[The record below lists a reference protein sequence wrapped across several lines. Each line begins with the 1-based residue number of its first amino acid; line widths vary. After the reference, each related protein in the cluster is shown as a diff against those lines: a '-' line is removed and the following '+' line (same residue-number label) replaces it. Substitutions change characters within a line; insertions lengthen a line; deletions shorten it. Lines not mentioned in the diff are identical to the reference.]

1 MADSKSQPNRLRSLR
16 DSVKKITKRLSE
28 GEGEM
33 IHKSGEQTREL
44 DKLRVQIQSMEE
56 EIRRLYQS
64 RYQLDQATK
73 QNEKLVAR
81 LQEAKAQ
88 IEALRAEV
96 EKLTAPPSSY
106 AIFSSLNEDGTGNV
120 YVSGRKMKV
129 SLHPSIKR
137 TELRKGREVVL
148 NEALNVIEVKEFES
162 QGEVVRLKD
171 VLEGGRALVT
181 LHFDEEK
188 VADLGDPLLAERLS
202 VGDHLLYDARSG
214 YVIEKLPKSE
224 AEELVLE
231 EVPDVDY
238 AHIGGLQKELEQV
251 RDAVE
256 LPFLHPQV
264 FAEYQLSA
272 PKGVLLYGPPGCGKT
287 LIAKAVANS
296 IAKKLGDRSGKEIRS
311 YFLHV
316 KGPELLNKY
325 VGESERQVR
334 EVFKKAKER
343 AEDGHPVIVFFDEM
357 DALFRT
363 RGTGVSSDIESTI
376 VPQFLSEIDGVERLR
391 NVIVIGASNRQDLI
405 DPAVLR
411 AGRLDVKVKVGRPDA
426 DAARDIFSKYIST
439 ALPFAEEDVARHGG
453 DRHALVERLT
463 AMTVEAMYAASEENK
478 FIEVT
483 YANGE
488 KEVLYF
494 KDFASGALIEGIV
507 SRAKKFAVKRVIA
520 NEGTGLRSDDLIRA
534 IREEFKEHED
544 LPNTTNP
551 DDWAKVA
558 GKKGEKIIH
567 LRTISGG
574 PTEHRQIET
583 MSTGHYL

>member
-1 MADSKSQPNRLRSLR
+1 MGEKKESPSRLRSLR
-16 DSVKKITKRLSE
+16 DSVRHITNRLSE
-28 GEGEM
+28 GETDV
-33 IHKSGEQTREL
+33 IHRNDEHAREV

-56 EIRRLYQS
+56 ELRRLYQS

-73 QNEKLVAR
+73 QNEKLVAT

-96 EKLTAPPSSY
+96 EKLTAPPSTY
-106 AIFSSLNEDGTGNV
+106 AIFSSVNADGTGNV

-129 SLHPSIKR
+129 SLHPSIKAKA
-137 TELRKGREVVL
+137 LRKGQEVVL
-148 NEALNVIEVKEFES
+148 NEALNVIEAKAFDV

-171 VLEGGRALVT
+171 ILEGNRALVT

-188 VADLGDPLLAERLS
+188 VAELGDPLLLERLS
-202 VGDHLLYDARSG
+202 VGDHLLYDPRSG
-214 YVIEKLPKSE
+214 CVIEKLPKSE

-238 AHIGGLQKELEQV
+238 AHIGGLQHELEQV

-256 LPFLHPQV
+256 LPFLHPAL
-264 FAEYQLSA
+264 FSDFKLSA

-296 IAKKLGDRSGKEIRS
+296 IAKKLGHLTGKEVRS

-343 AEDGHPVIVFFDEM
+343 AADGNPVIVFFDEM

-363 RGTGVSSDIESTI
+363 RGTGISSDVESTI

-411 AGRLDVKVKVGRPDA
+411 AGRLDVKVRVGRPDA
-426 DAARDIFSKYIST
+426 AAAKDIFSKYLNPD
-439 ALPFAEEDVARHGG
+439 LPFAEDELKRHGG
-453 DRHALVERLT
+453 DAQALVEHLT
-463 AMTVEAMYAASEENK
+463 TITVEAMYATSEENK

-488 KEVLYF
+488 KEILYF

-507 SRAKKFAVKRVIA
+507 ARAKKYAVKRAIA
-520 NEGTGLRSDDLIRA
+520 QEGRGLRSEDLIRA

-558 GKKGEKIIH
+558 GKKGEKIVH

-574 PTEHRQIET
+574 STESRQIET
-583 MSTGHYL
+583 MTTGHYL

>member
-1 MADSKSQPNRLRSLR
+1 M
-16 DSVKKITKRLSE
+16 TKRLSE
-28 GEGEM
+28 GDADVMHRNDE
-33 IHKSGEQTREL
+33 HAREAE
-44 DKLRVQIQSMEE
+44 KLRVQIQSMEE

-73 QNEKLVAR
+73 QNEKLVAT

-96 EKLTAPPSSY
+96 EKLTAPPSTY
-106 AIFSSLNEDGTGNV
+106 AIFSSLNPDGTGNV

-129 SLHPSIKR
+129 SIHPSIRAK
-137 TELRKGREVVL
+137 ELRKGQELIL
-148 NEALNVIEVKEFES
+148 NEALNVIEAKGFDV

-171 VLEGGRALVT
+171 LLEGHRALVT

-188 VADLGDPLLAERLS
+188 VAELGDPLLLERLS
-202 VGDHLLYDARSG
+202 VGDHLLYDPRSG
-214 YVIEKLPKSE
+214 CVIEKLPKSE

-238 AHIGGLQKELEQV
+238 ARIGGLQRELEQV

-256 LPFLHPQV
+256 LPFLHPEL
-264 FAEYQLSA
+264 FAEFQLSA

-296 IAKKLGDRSGKEIRS
+296 IAKKLGHLTGKEVRS

-343 AEDGHPVIVFFDEM
+343 AGEGNPVIVFFDEM

-363 RGTGVSSDIESTI
+363 RGTGISSDIESTI
-376 VPQFLSEIDGVERLR
+376 VPQFLSEIDGVESLR

-426 DAARDIFSKYIST
+426 AAAKDIFSKYIGT
-439 ALPFAEEDVARHGG
+439 NLPFANDEVKRFGG
-453 DRHALVERLT
+453 DPQALVTHLIDL
-463 AMTVEAMYAASEENK
+463 TVEQMYAASEENK

-488 KEVLYF
+488 KEMLYF
-494 KDFASGALIEGIV
+494 KDFSSGALIEGIV
-507 SRAKKFAVKRVIA
+507 SRAKKYAVKRA
-520 NEGTGLRSDDLIRA
+520 LAKEGHGLRSDDLIRA

-558 GKKGEKIIH
+558 GKKGEKIVHI
-567 LRTISGG
+567 RTISGG
-574 PTEHRQIET
+574 PADARQIET
-583 MSTGHYL
+583 VTTGHYL

>member
-33 IHKSGEQTREL
+33 IHKNSEQAREL

-73 QNEKLVAR
+73 QNEKLVTT

>member
-1 MADSKSQPNRLRSLR
+1 MADSKRGQGRLSSFRA
-16 DSVKKITKRLSE
+16 SVKKITQRLSDGDVNAVQKKDE
-28 GEGEM
+28 
-33 IHKSGEQTREL
+33 HSREVE
-44 DKLRVQIQSMEE
+44 KLQIQIETMQDEL
-56 EIRRLYQS
+56 RQLYQS
-64 RYQLDQATK
+64 RSQLDHAHK
-73 QNEKLVAR
+73 QNEKLTAT

-88 IEALRAEV
+88 IQALRAEV
-96 EKLTAPPSSY
+96 EKLTAPPNTY
-106 AIFSSLNEDGTGNV
+106 AIFSSMNDDSTANI

-129 SLHPSIKR
+129 SLHPSIKPQ
-137 TELRKGREVVL
+137 TLRKGQEVIL
-148 NEALNVIEVKEFES
+148 NEAFNVIESRGFDG

-171 VLEGGRALVT
+171 LLEGNRALVT

-188 VADLGDPLLAERLS
+188 VTELAEPLASQRLS

-214 YVIEKLPKSE
+214 YVVEKLPKSE

-238 AHIGGLQKELEQV
+238 EHIGGLTKEIEQV

-256 LPFLHPQV
+256 LPFLYPDL
-264 FAEYQLSA
+264 FAEHRLSP

-296 IAKKLGDRSGKEIRS
+296 IAKKLGHLAGKEMRS
-311 YFLHV
+311 FFLHV

-343 AEDGHPVIVFFDEM
+343 AAEGHPVIVFFDEM

-363 RGTGVSSDIESTI
+363 RGTGISSDIESTI

-411 AGRLDVKVKVGRPDA
+411 AGRLDVKIKISRPDMN
-426 DAARDIFSKYIST
+426 AAREIFSKYLAT
-439 ALPFAEEDVARHGG
+439 ELPYADEEVTRHTG
-453 DRHALVERLT
+453 DRR
-463 AMTVEAMYAASEENK
+463 AMVDRFIQATVEGMYATSEENK
-478 FIEVT
+478 FLEVT

-488 KEVLYF
+488 KEILYF
-494 KDFASGALIEGIV
+494 KDFSSGALIEGIV
-507 SRAKKFAVKRVIA
+507 SRAKKYAIKRAIA
-520 NEGTGLRSDDLIRA
+520 NEGKGLRSEDLMRA
-534 IREEFKEHED
+534 VRDEFKEHED

-551 DDWAKVA
+551 DDWAKIA

-567 LRTISGG
+567 VRTITTGS
-574 PTEHRQIET
+574 TESRQIET
-583 MSTGHYL
+583 ITTGHYF

>member
-1 MADSKSQPNRLRSLR
+1 MAESKGSSGRLRSFR
-16 DSVKKITKRLSE
+16 DSVKRFTQSLSD
-28 GEGEM
+28 GEEVVT
-33 IHKSGEQTREL
+33 HKNDEHTREVE
-44 DKLRVQIQSMEE
+44 KLRIQIQSMEE

-64 RYQLDQATK
+64 RYQLEQTTK
-73 QNEKLVAR
+73 QNEKLVAT
-81 LQEAKAQ
+81 LQEAKSQ

-96 EKLTAPPSSY
+96 EKLTAPPSTY
-106 AIFSSLNEDGTGNV
+106 GIFSSLDTDGTGNV

-129 SLHPSIKR
+129 SLHPSIKAKQ
-137 TELRKGREVVL
+137 LRKGQEVIL
-148 NEALNVIEVKEFES
+148 NEALNVIEVRGFDV

-171 VLEGGRALVT
+171 VLDGNRALVT

-188 VADLGDPLLAERLS
+188 VAELGEPLLSERLS
-202 VGDHLLYDARSG
+202 VGDHLLYDPRSG
-214 YVIEKLPKSE
+214 CVIEKLPKSE

-238 AHIGGLQKELEQV
+238 EHIGGLQREIEQV

-256 LPFLHPQV
+256 LPFLYPHI
-264 FAEYQLSA
+264 FSSYKLSA

-287 LIAKAVANS
+287 LIAKAVASS
-296 IAKKLGDRSGKEIRS
+296 IAKKLGHLKDKQLRS

-343 AEDGHPVIVFFDEM
+343 ADDGHPVIVFFDEM

-363 RGTGVSSDIESTI
+363 RGTGISSDIESTI
-376 VPQFLSEIDGVERLR
+376 VPQFLSEIDGVERLT

-426 DAARDIFSKYIST
+426 TAARDIFSKYVS
-439 ALPFAEEDVARHGG
+439 ADLPFAEDDLKRHGG
-453 DRHALVERLT
+453 DARALVESLMN
-463 AMTVEAMYAASEENK
+463 MTVDAMYATTDENK

-507 SRAKKFAVKRVIA
+507 SRAKKFAVKRAIA
-520 NEGTGLRSDDLIRA
+520 QEGTGLRAEDLIRA

-558 GKKGEKIIH
+558 GKKGEKIVH

-574 PTEHRQIET
+574 LAEARQIET
-583 MSTGHYL
+583 VNTGHYL

>member
-1 MADSKSQPNRLRSLR
+1 MADTKGSPSRLRSLR
-16 DSVKKITKRLSE
+16 DSVKHITKRLAE
-28 GEGEM
+28 GEADV
-33 IHKSGEQTREL
+33 IHRNDEQAREIE
-44 DKLRVQIQSMEE
+44 KLRVQIQSMEE

-73 QNEKLVAR
+73 QNEKLVTT

-96 EKLTAPPSSY
+96 EKLTAPPSTY
-106 AIFSSLNEDGTGNV
+106 AIFSSLNQDGTGNV

-129 SLHPSIKR
+129 SLHPSISSKG
-137 TELRKGREVVL
+137 LRKGQEVIL
-148 NEALNVIEVKEFES
+148 NEALNVIEARGFDV

-171 VLEGGRALVT
+171 MLEGNRALVT

-188 VADLGDPLLAERLS
+188 VAELGDPLLAERLS
-202 VGDHLLYDARSG
+202 VGDHLLFDPRSG
-214 YVIEKLPKSE
+214 CVIEKLPKSE

-238 AHIGGLQKELEQV
+238 DRIGGLQHEIEQV

-256 LPFLHPQV
+256 LPFLHPHL

-296 IAKKLGDRSGKEIRS
+296 IAKKLGHLTGKQVRS

-343 AEDGHPVIVFFDEM
+343 AEDGNPVIVFFDEM

-363 RGTGVSSDIESTI
+363 RGSGISSDVESTI

-411 AGRLDVKVKVGRPDA
+411 AGRLDVKVKVGRPDVV
-426 DAARDIFSKYIST
+426 AAKDIFSKYVGT
-439 ALPFAEEDVARHGG
+439 GLPFDEEELRRHGG
-453 DRHALVERLT
+453 DIKALVEHLT
-463 AMTVEAMYAASEENK
+463 DVTVGAMYATSEENK

-488 KEVLYF
+488 KEILYF

-507 SRAKKFAVKRVIA
+507 SRAKKYAVKRAIA
-520 NEGTGLRSDDLIRA
+520 QEGRGLRSEDLIRA

-558 GKKGEKIIH
+558 GKKGEKIVHI
-567 LRTISGG
+567 RTISGG
-574 PTEHRQIET
+574 PAESRQIET
-583 MSTGHYL
+583 ITTGHYL

>member
-1 MADSKSQPNRLRSLR
+1 MAESKRTPSRLSSLR
-16 DSVKKITKRLSE
+16 DSVKKLTERLSD
-28 GEGEM
+28 
-33 IHKSGEQTREL
+33 GEQEPVRKNDEHGRETE
-44 DKLRVQIQSMEE
+44 KLRIQIQSMEE
-56 EIRRLYQS
+56 ELRQLYHS
-64 RYQLDQATK
+64 RYQLEQAYK
-73 QNEKLVAR
+73 QNEKLTAT

-96 EKLTAPPSSY
+96 DKLTAPPSTY
-106 AIFSSLNEDGTGNV
+106 AIFSSLNSDSTANV

-129 SLHPSIKR
+129 SLHPSIKAQ
-137 TELRKGREVVL
+137 ELRKGQEVVL
-148 NEALNVIEVKEFES
+148 NEAFTIIESRGYDGK
-162 QGEVVRLKD
+162 GEVVRMKD
-171 VLEGGRALVT
+171 LLEGQRALVT

-188 VADLGDPLLAERLS
+188 VAELGEPLLSERLS

-231 EVPDVDY
+231 EVPDVGY
-238 AHIGGLQKELEQV
+238 EHIGGLEKEIEQV

-256 LPFLHPQV
+256 LPFLHPEL
-264 FAEYQLSA
+264 FAEHKLSP

-296 IAKKLGDRSGKEIRS
+296 IARKLGHLTGKELRS
-311 YFLHV
+311 FFLHV

-343 AEDGHPVIVFFDEM
+343 AAAGNPVIVFFDEM

-363 RGTGVSSDIESTI
+363 RGSGISSDMESTI
-376 VPQFLSEIDGVERLR
+376 VPQFLSEIDGVERLQ

-411 AGRLDVKVKVGRPDA
+411 SGRLDVKVKISRPDA
-426 DAARDIFSKYIST
+426 AAARDIFSKYLT
-439 ALPFAEEDVARHGG
+439 PDLPVAAEELERHGG
-453 DRHALVERLT
+453 DARALMDRYIT
-463 AMTVEAMYAASEENK
+463 TTVEGMYAKNEENR
-478 FIEVT
+478 FLEVT
-483 YANGE
+483 YASGE
-488 KEVLYF
+488 KEILYF
-494 KDFASGALIEGIV
+494 KDFASGALIQGIV
-507 SRAKKFAVKRVIA
+507 SRAKKYAIKRAIA
-520 NEGTGLRSDDLIRA
+520 GSEKGLKAEDLLRA

-551 DDWAKVA
+551 DDWAKIA
-558 GKKGEKIIH
+558 GKKGEKIVH
-567 LRTISGG
+567 VRTITAGSS
-574 PTEHRQIET
+574 ESRQIET
-583 MSTGHYL
+583 ISTGHYF